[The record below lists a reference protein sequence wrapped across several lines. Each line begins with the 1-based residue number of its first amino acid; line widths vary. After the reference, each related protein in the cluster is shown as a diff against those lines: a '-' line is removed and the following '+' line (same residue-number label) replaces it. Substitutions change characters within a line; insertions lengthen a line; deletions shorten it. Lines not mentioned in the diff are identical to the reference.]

1 MGKKIVIVGG
11 VAGGASVAA
20 RSRRLD
26 ESNEIVMFERGPH
39 VSFSNCCLPY
49 HLSGKVE
56 DHEDLVLMKPEQ
68 FFNQYR
74 IDARVFTEVVFI
86 DRENKEVTVRNVVTG
101 KEYKES
107 YDKLILSPGAK
118 PIVPP
123 IPGINN
129 ADIFTVRNVVDIAK
143 LNTFI
148 KEKKYFFSFIKV
160 LSLAISTTFLTVK
173 MSALF
178 MPGIGGTIGL
188 APGDKINL
196 S

>member
-1 MGKKIVIVGG
+1 MQLNPE
-11 VAGGASVAA
+11 
-20 RSRRLD
+20 RLD

-107 YDKLILSPGAK
+107 YDKLILSQG
-118 PIVPP
+118 
-123 IPGINN
+123 
-129 ADIFTVRNVVDIAK
+129 
-143 LNTFI
+143 
-148 KEKKYFFSFIKV
+148 
-160 LSLAISTTFLTVK
+160 LSL
-173 MSALF
+173 
-178 MPGIGGTIGL
+178 
-188 APGDKINL
+188 
-196 S
+196 